1 MGEDLCHPWAFWQW
15 RHPQIQQGLIQGQ
28 VRNLKSLKVL
38 GLVTGIQTPPSISP
52 CQGQGAES
60 SCLCAH
66 SSPALALVHPTHSWY
81 LASREQCLP
90 GEPGPR
96 ASATVQAQE
105 VMGGPP
111 GL

>member
-1 MGEDLCHPWAFWQW
+1 MEASTDPAGGYSGPSQES
-15 RHPQIQQGLIQGQ
+15 
-28 VRNLKSLKVL
+28 KTLKVL

-52 CQGQGAES
+52 HQGQGAES

-81 LASREQCLP
+81 LASREQCLL